1 VNGGQAE
8 VSRIRK
14 LSAHGSVGGTE

>member
-1 VNGGQAE
+1 VTDGQAE

-14 LSAHGSVGGTE
+14 LPAHGSVGGTE